1 MTLVCE
7 DQTQAGAPKLQF
19 TESYC
24 CRLALQDIRL
34 SLQAGYPAHLQVT
47 NRILF
52 NVILLKFQLQYK
64 LHERR
69 AKCCKEEKQFR

>member
-7 DQTQAGAPKLQF
+7 DQTQAPKLQF

-47 NRILF
+47 NSVLFSIILQ
-52 NVILLKFQLQYK
+52 KFQLQYK